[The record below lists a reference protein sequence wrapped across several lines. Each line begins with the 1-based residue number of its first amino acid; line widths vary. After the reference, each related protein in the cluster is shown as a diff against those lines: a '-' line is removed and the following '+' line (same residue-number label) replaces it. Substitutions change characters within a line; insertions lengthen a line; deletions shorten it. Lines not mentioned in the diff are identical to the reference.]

1 MQPTIHLEGKAGSTS
16 NFTLIQLSAP
26 NVLLWVAFSIL
37 SGSLLLVN
45 HLVDAKKLKI
55 FLLIDMKYLAVLIF
69 LSFFILE
76 TTLVIPL
83 KVLDGSIKVRI
94 SLGCYILVL
103 LPSLFETSYYFYKSL
118 KIMYKEISKNLYT
131 SF

>member
-26 NVLLWVAFSIL
+26 NVLWVAFSIL

-45 HLVDAKKLKI
+45 HLVDAKNFAVFI
-55 FLLIDMKYLAVLIF
+55 FFK
-69 LSFFILE
+69 FFHFR

-83 KVLDGSIKVRI
+83 KV
-94 SLGCYILVL
+94 
-103 LPSLFETSYYFYKSL
+103 
-118 KIMYKEISKNLYT
+118 
-131 SF
+131 